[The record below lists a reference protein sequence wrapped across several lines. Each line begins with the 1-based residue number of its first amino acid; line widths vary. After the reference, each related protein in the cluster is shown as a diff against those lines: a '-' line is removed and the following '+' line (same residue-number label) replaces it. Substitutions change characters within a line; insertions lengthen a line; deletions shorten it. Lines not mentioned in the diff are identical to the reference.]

1 MVGRGWGL
9 GLVTGPVLGDLIM
22 GLDGIGGGF
31 LTISVLL
38 NSHLYI
44 NYSRRVKTNATRK
57 MTSLANAIIAKFNLR
72 ALLLRVRSFIV

>member
-22 GLDGIGGGF
+22 GLDGICGGF
-31 LTISVLL
+31 LAISVLL

-44 NYSRRVKTNATRK
+44 N
-57 MTSLANAIIAKFNLR
+57 L
-72 ALLLRVRSFIV
+72 